1 LFWSDFVARL
11 TDFIKNDRQ
20 AIRPAAKPAQIRTG
34 PSLVERILRYFR
46 EVRTEL
52 GRVEW
57 PSRAELTAMT
67 IVVVVVLLLMSLY
80 LGAWD
85 LLFTWLFQR
94 VLVRQ

>member
-1 LFWSDFVARL
+1 
-11 TDFIKNDRQ
+11 RQ
-20 AIRPAAKPAQIRTG
+20 AVRPAAKPAPVRTG
-34 PSLVERILRYFR
+34 LPIIERIRRYLR

-52 GRVEW
+52 GRVDW

-94 VLVRQ
+94 GLVRQ

>member
-1 LFWSDFVARL
+1 MARL
-11 TDFIKNDRQ
+11 TDFIRNDRQ
-20 AIRPAAKPAQIRTG
+20 AVRPAAKPAPVRTG
-34 PSLVERILRYFR
+34 LPIIERIRRYLR

-52 GRVEW
+52 GRVDW

-67 IVVVVVLLLMSLY
+67 IVVVVVLLIMSLY